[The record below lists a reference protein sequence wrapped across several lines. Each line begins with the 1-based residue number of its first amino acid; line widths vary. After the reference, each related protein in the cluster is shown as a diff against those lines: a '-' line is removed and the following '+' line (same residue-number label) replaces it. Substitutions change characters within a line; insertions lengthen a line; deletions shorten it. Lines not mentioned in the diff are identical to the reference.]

1 MRTRYRA
8 DLARHGRSDELALL
22 PLLRPL
28 YRHRAMAGMA
38 TAADLPSVARI
49 RDLPLSLF
57 NRLPLRRWV
66 DEREHLAQQARNL
79 RNLG

>member
-1 MRTRYRA
+1 
-8 DLARHGRSDELALL
+8 
-22 PLLRPL
+22 
-28 YRHRAMAGMA
+28 MAGMA

-66 DEREHLAQQARNL
+66 DEREHLAQQARNP